1 MRSNAPAGTSGQTS
15 EIGSSGRIRR
25 FVPLYL
31 NRSKRVCLGN
41 QANSDTTRVDF
52 FSAVCWQF
60 CWHSGR
66 APITL
71 DEVDLTAP
79 PHIVDAARYL
89 AGRGITLSGVTAG
102 KQSVIAYGEAAV
114 DSPGARMSP
123 MTAKVGPLHDKSGT
137 FLFKLCRFRRT
148 PVSF

>member
-1 MRSNAPAGTSGQTS
+1 
-15 EIGSSGRIRR
+15 
-25 FVPLYL
+25 
-31 NRSKRVCLGN
+31 LGN
-41 QANSDTTRVDF
+41 QANSGITRADF

-66 APITL
+66 SPITL

-123 MTAKVGPLHDKSGT
+123 MTAKVVHFTINQELF
-137 FLFKLCRFRRT
+137 FLSFVAFEERLSRFDEPRA
-148 PVSF
+148 SYAIA